1 MRSSPTLPGA
11 RSSGFCSSDGAGRPS
26 RHTSAKYEPDV
37 HNWQKLD
44 TGARGGVRIR
54 SDGDFWKLCNSHQ
67 AVLTRERE
75 RAVAALGLS
84 YAENPVMAGVVDGDG
99 APAVAVEAAV
109 ELGWE
114 RYAEAVVRAAHQTLA
129 EVAAL

>member
-26 RHTSAKYEPDV
+26 RPTSAKYEPDV

-54 SDGDFWKLCNSHQ
+54 SDGDFWKICNSHQ
-67 AVLTRERE
+67 AVLTRKRE
-75 RAVAALGLS
+75 GPVAALGLGD
-84 YAENPVMAGVVDGDG
+84 AEDPMIARVVN
-99 APAVAVEAAV
+99 
-109 ELGWE
+109 
-114 RYAEAVVRAAHQTLA
+114 
-129 EVAAL
+129 